1 MDEKIQ
7 AEINNLESRGKE
19 CLESFFRDKME
30 DNLWLFSQDPDTS
43 DSYLLEGILRFSE
56 AASLREKFS
65 DKKNTISSQ
74 NWTEIQISCD
84 NCIRKYKKIRFKK
97 NEDYFSELI
106 VNDFGEIASSQ
117 KAIEAITNLGCDL
130 NYFTYDILFYYAKLY
145 QYRGYAYKQIGKLSR
160 KKVKRSTN
168 HFTLARRDLRKSS
181 LIAILNQLPD
191 QIGLKALRSNKPI
204 LNLISDCY
212 IYRDMPKIAPSP
224 TTICITKIKKIK
236 KEIDKEV
243 RDINRRNGRRDSI
256 VAFLPDI
263 LTHISAWIFA
273 CIFFCYSFIL
283 ALSNTLQL
291 RSLFDGISIWFDEN
305 LKWFNETFK
314 RR

>member
-181 LIAILNQLPD
+181 LI
-191 QIGLKALRSNKPI
+191 
-204 LNLISDCY
+204 
-212 IYRDMPKIAPSP
+212 YRDMPKIAPSP
-224 TTICITKIKKIK
+224 TTIRITKIKKIK

-273 CIFFCYSFIL
+273 CIFFCHSFIL